1 MSQILCELFNMAR
14 MSLQQHEKDDFVE
27 TTVTMM
33 IPLNDNV
40 DGDDD
45 ANNVRNND
53 EGGARQQCNN
63 VNLLSP
69 LILTLRFDIIG
80 MIAMHDPSPIQK
92 YCLNYVDYET
102 ELKKA
107 AASGASAITN
117 SINMNDIQPDPNNA
131 KEVLFSSPPD
141 DLLLSLIFVMGTETD
156 AGLLLQTSEIIR
168 IILDTEMMGEQQQEG
183 QSLPD
188 GSFLEEEN
196 DFNAANTNTSNG
208 NGENEGNSNIQ
219 MAGSQH
225 CHQIR

>member
-1 MSQILCELFNMAR
+1 
-14 MSLQQHEKDDFVE
+14 
-27 TTVTMM
+27 
-33 IPLNDNV
+33 
-40 DGDDD
+40 
-45 ANNVRNND
+45 
-53 EGGARQQCNN
+53 
-63 VNLLSP
+63 
-69 LILTLRFDIIG
+69 
-80 MIAMHDPSPIQK
+80 MHDPSPIQK

-208 NGENEGNSNIQ
+208 NGGNEGNSNMQ

-225 CHQIR
+225 CRQIR